1 MPALLSADGV
11 GTSFVTDRGLVRA
24 VDGVSLSLDSGQV
37 LGLVGES
44 GSGKSVLVR
53 SIMGLYRLDAR
64 TVRTGTVTLGGR
76 ELTAMSAR
84 QLRDMWGPE
93 IAIVFQDPMSA
104 LNPVMRVG
112 RQITEMLRH
121 HLGMPRSAAAAR
133 AVELLRSV
141 GIPDAERRAREYPH
155 QLSGGLRQRVAIA
168 IALSCSPRLLIAD
181 EPTTALDVTIQ
192 AQILRLLQDQQRER
206 QMTVILVSHDFGVV
220 ASLADQVAVMYA
232 GHIVEQGSVGQVI
245 EQPSHPYTSA
255 LIESRPHIEAS
266 AGHRLTAIGG
276 RPPNLLSLG
285 PGCPFEPRC
294 GRHLPRCHDVRPE
307 LTADTGGHW
316 CACWNPVPGE
326 LALAGQDG
334 EQQ

>member
-1 MPALLSADGV
+1 MTLLTATGV
-11 GTSFVTDRGLVRA
+11 ATSFQTPRGLVRA
-24 VDGVSLSLDSGQV
+24 VDHVDLELDHGRV

-64 TVRTGTVTLGGR
+64 TVRAGTVLLDGRDLTTLPPGKLR
-76 ELTAMSAR
+76 EA
-84 QLRDMWGPE
+84 WGPE

-121 HLGMPRSAAAAR
+121 HLGMSRSAADAR
-133 AVELLRSV
+133 AAELLASV
-141 GIPDAERRAREYPH
+141 GIPDPQRRAREYPH

-168 IALSCSPRLLIAD
+168 IALSCEPKLLIAD

-206 QMTVILVSHDFGVV
+206 RMAVILVSHDFGVV
-220 ASLADQVAVMYA
+220 GSLADEIAVMYA
-232 GHIVEQGSVGQVI
+232 GHIVERGTADQVI
-245 EQPSHPYTSA
+245 ERPAHPYARA
-255 LIESRPHIEAS
+255 LIDSMPRLEAP
-266 AGHRLTAIGG
+266 AGRRLAAIGG
-276 RPPNLLSLG
+276 RPPNLLALG

-294 GRHLPRCHDVRPE
+294 GRHLPRCEQARPE
-307 LTADTGGHW
+307 LASGPGNHW
-316 CACWNPVPGE
+316 CACWNPVPGGE
-326 LALAGQDG
+326 MALAGQDG
-334 EQQ
+334 AE